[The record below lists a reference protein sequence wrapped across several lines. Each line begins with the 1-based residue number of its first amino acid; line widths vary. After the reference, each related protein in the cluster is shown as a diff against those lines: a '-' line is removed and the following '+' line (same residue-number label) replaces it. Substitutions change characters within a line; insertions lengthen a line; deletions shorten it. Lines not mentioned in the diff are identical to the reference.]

1 MSDHRSRQAAEDRR
15 SVETGDPVTT
25 AARGQHVL
33 ILGGGYV
40 GLYTALQLKK
50 KLRRGEARITLVDP
64 RSYMTYQPFLPEAA
78 AGSLEPRHVVVSLRR
93 ELRGVEVITGRVSR
107 VDHERR
113 TATVLRDA
121 GAPME
126 VHYDQVVVAV
136 GSIARTLPIPGLTD
150 MGIGFKHVE
159 EAIALRN
166 HVLDRLDVAANL
178 DDPELRARALTFV
191 FVGGGYAGIE
201 ALAEL
206 EDMARAAV
214 KFYDG
219 LAAENL
225 RFVLV
230 EASRRILPEVGEDMG
245 RYTLKQL
252 RERGIDIRLETRLE
266 SCTDG
271 NVVLSD
277 GTTMRADTLVW
288 TAGVRPSPV
297 LANTDLPVDDRGRLL
312 CAADLRVQGPHGI
325 VAGAWGAGDC
335 AAVPDLTSVHG
346 DLCSPSAQHAVRQA
360 RRLGDNIVSV
370 LRGQEPSVYKHR
382 HVGSVASLG
391 LHKGVAQVYGLKL
404 KGRAAW
410 FMHRTYHMS
419 RMPTLNRKVRII
431 LDWTLALFFQR
442 ELVALGRLQN
452 PRAEFRSSAQEPN
465 S

>member
-1 MSDHRSRQAAEDRR
+1 MSDHRSRQAAEDRS

-40 GLYTALQLKK
+40 GLYTALQLQK

-121 GAPME
+121 GAPMTL
-126 VHYDQVVVAV
+126 HYDQVVVAV

-150 MGIGFKHVE
+150 IGIGFKHVE

-214 KFYDG
+214 SSTTVWPLRTCASSSSRHQDG
-219 LAAENL
+219 SSL
-225 RFVLV
+225 RSVRIWV
-230 EASRRILPEVGEDMG
+230 GTPSNSSVSAGSTSGSRPASSRAPTATSSCPTAQPCVPTRSSGRPACGRVPSWPTPISPSMTGDGSVALPTFASKA
-245 RYTLKQL
+245 RT
-252 RERGIDIRLETRLE
+252 E
-266 SCTDG
+266 S
-271 NVVLSD
+271 S
-277 GTTMRADTLVW
+277 RAP
-288 TAGVRPSPV
+288 GGPV
-297 LANTDLPVDDRGRLL
+297 IAPLCRTSHP
-312 CAADLRVQGPHGI
+312 CAAI
-325 VAGAWGAGDC
+325 C
-335 AAVPDLTSVHG
+335 AHRAPNT
-346 DLCSPSAQHAVRQA
+346 PS
-360 RRLGDNIVSV
+360 G
-370 LRGQEPSVYKHR
+370 R
-382 HVGSVASLG
+382 HVGWATTSCPYCVARSRRSTSTATWAL
-391 LHKGVAQVYGLKL
+391 LHRWACT
-404 KGRAAW
+404 RAL
-410 FMHRTYHMS
+410 R
-419 RMPTLNRKVRII
+419 
-431 LDWTLALFFQR
+431 
-442 ELVALGRLQN
+442 
-452 PRAEFRSSAQEPN
+452 RSTA
-465 S
+465 